1 MRMELILCDGKDER
15 VLCRTTSA
23 LTMERMKY
31 LAEVSYGKDNIILRQ
46 ALIKKSKELV
56 AS

>member
-1 MRMELILCDGKDER
+1 MKMELVLCDGKDKR

-46 ALIKKSKELV
+46 ALSKEK
-56 AS
+56 

>member
-23 LTMERMKY
+23 LTMERMK
-31 LAEVSYGKDNIILRQ
+31 LLNELTYGRENIILRQ
-46 ALIKKSKELV
+46 ALSKRK
-56 AS
+56 